1 MIGKDF
7 QRKKTFLDVRLFVL
21 VLFFLFAGVTS
32 HSQAAEPETK
42 VIIHYEA
49 PDTEKELERKIWL
62 WADNAAGQELA
73 FTGQDKFGKYAEV
86 SVPGIHEKVGF

>member
-7 QRKKTFLDVRLFVL
+7 QREKMFLDLRLFVL
-21 VLFFLFAGVTS
+21 VLFFLLIGVTP

-49 PDTEKELERKIWL
+49 PENEKDLDRTIWL
-62 WADNAAGQELA
+62 WADNEAGQELA
-73 FTGQDKFGKYAEV
+73 FTDQDAFGKYAEV
-86 SVPGIHEKVGF
+86 SVPGIH